1 MMIRR
6 SESVVIHQTNGM
18 SHQQQQSNQMLLVTI
33 NASEDD
39 YMTIVICSQTNLF
52 VRRYKSTVRIK

>member
-18 SHQQQQSNQMLLVTI
+18 SHQQQQSNQMLLV
-33 NASEDD
+33 DD
-39 YMTIVICSQTNLF
+39 KCVRGRLYDYCNLFTNKSICS
-52 VRRYKSTVRIK
+52 

>member
-18 SHQQQQSNQMLLVTI
+18 SHQQQQSNQMLV
-33 NASEDD
+33 DD
-39 YMTIVICSQTNLF
+39 KCVRGRLYDYCNLFTNKSICS
-52 VRRYKSTVRIK
+52 